1 MNGLN
6 IIMYLLNGGD
16 ITNFIMMLLV
26 NSLNIYIFK
35 KLNSSKNKLKRKVKK
50 IFVKVLYVAVPLGLL
65 YIYLNLNMLGIF

>member
-6 IIMYLLNGGD
+6 IMMYLLNGGD
-16 ITNFIMMLLV
+16 VTNFIMMLLV

-35 KLNSSKNKLKRKVKK
+35 KLNSSKTKLKRKVKK
-50 IFVKVLYVAVPLGLL
+50 IFVKMLYVAVPLGLL